1 MTTKKELEDQLH
13 QAMRE
18 GDDLRRRTLRM
29 ALSAVK
35 LAEVDRKGEL
45 DEEAVMKILQH
56 EAKSRQE
63 TIQDAKQAGRDD
75 LIEAAEAELE
85 LLQTF
90 LPEPLTEDEIRAMAT
105 EAIEQTG
112 ASGPGDMGQVM
123 GQLMPQV
130 GGRADGKQVSQ
141 IVQRLLS
148 EREP

>member
-18 GDDLRRRTLRM
+18 GDDLRRSTLRM

-45 DEEAVMKILQH
+45 DEEGVMKILQG
-56 EAKSRQE
+56 EAKSRRE
-63 TIQDAKQAGRDD
+63 TIDDAKKAGRDD
-75 LIEAAEAELE
+75 LVEAAEQELE
-85 LLQTF
+85 LLQTY
-90 LPEPLTEDEIRAMAT
+90 LPEPLTDDEIQQMAAQ
-105 EAIEQTG
+105 AIEASG
-112 ASGPGDMGQVM
+112 ASGPADMGQVM

-130 GGRADGKQVSQ
+130 GGRADGKRVSQ

-148 EREP
+148 EQEP